1 MHTVHYPVGE
11 VKNGFIASAVGIMFS
26 TYSDKD
32 KHSRYDEKEVSIINA
47 FFESLEWTPG
57 SATPKVVDEVK
68 YGDLMN
74 MVDMNNRWTYK
85 GSVTTP
91 PCAQNVYWNVLRTI
105 YPIKQ
110 KHLDQFKTQL
120 IKNASIC
127 KKVSYGSNG
136 SSTRLPTKCSPGNNR
151 IVQDLTVDHNPFII
165 SNGNDLSQ
173 THVDTFISQEKYNA
187 QNNLL
192 AQKAVL

>member
-1 MHTVHYPVGE
+1 MKVAEVEVIWNGHTSQVNIQKTGNTLNDFHSYHGDKTYGAGSRFNGVQFHFHHISEHTIDGRHMDLEMHTVHYPVGE

-91 PCAQNVYWNVLRTI
+91 PCAQNVYWNVLRTV
-105 YPIKQ
+105 YPIKDR
-110 KHLDQFKTQL
+110 HFEQF
-120 IKNASIC
+120 
-127 KKVSYGSNG
+127 
-136 SSTRLPTKCSPGNNR
+136 
-151 IVQDLTVDHNPFII
+151 
-165 SNGNDLSQ
+165 
-173 THVDTFISQEKYNA
+173 
-187 QNNLL
+187 
-192 AQKAVL
+192 